1 MRLAA
6 APLKR
11 STDWVL
17 QLINIVFLCLLFF
30 LVNGT
35 IVTQEQRQIAPPRS
49 LLIDSGKPPED
60 AVYIDASGSVRF
72 RSNPATIAEIAAILH
87 RERAASSKSG
97 SLPIK
102 IEIVADRSLKAARLI
117 DVLSEFRNLDVG
129 TLSLTTLREAPH

>member
-35 IVTQEQRQIAPPRS
+35 IATQEQREITPPRS
-49 LLIDSGKPPED
+49 LLIESGKPPED
-60 AVYIDASGSVRF
+60 GIYIDASGGVSF
-72 RSNPATIAEIAAILH
+72 RGNRTTVAEIAAILH
-87 RERAASSKSG
+87 REASGSAASP
-97 SLPIK
+97 PIK
-102 IEIVADRSLKAARLI
+102 VEIVADRSLKAMRLV
-117 DVLSEFRNLDVG
+117 DVLSELRNLDIA
-129 TLSLTTLREAPH
+129 TLSLITLRDASH